1 MNQKE
6 LTLLYSY
13 ILNNQLQLKDEIR
26 HLQSNLRFRNVDTVD
41 CLELALAIER
51 YNNFREITKQIRILL
66 NMEGKK

>member
-13 ILNNQLQLKDEIR
+13 ILNNQIRLKDEIR
-26 HLQSNLRFRNVDTVD
+26 HLQSNLRFRNVDVVD

-51 YNNFREITKQIRILL
+51 YNIFKEITNQIRILL
-66 NMEGKK
+66 KLEG

>member
-41 CLELALAIER
+41 CLELAFAIER
-51 YNNFREITKQIRILL
+51 YNNFREITKQIKILL
-66 NMEGKK
+66 NLEGKK